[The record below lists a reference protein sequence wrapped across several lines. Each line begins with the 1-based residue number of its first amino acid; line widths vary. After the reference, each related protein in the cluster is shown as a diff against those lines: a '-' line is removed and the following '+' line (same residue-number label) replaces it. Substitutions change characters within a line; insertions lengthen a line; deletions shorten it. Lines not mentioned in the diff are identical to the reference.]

1 MNDLKNDY
9 WWLFELLRRWRFIT
23 IGAILIGI
31 AAFGIASL
39 FPKWFKAEAEV
50 MPPYRGGT
58 ELGAMANLVTGVMSM
73 GGGGGDYVLP
83 MMVTPSDLWGALMKS
98 NAMVDKL
105 IEEFDLGARYKQ
117 KVREKLRKTV
127 REHIDCEVT
136 GEGILIVSFEDK
148 DPAFA
153 ATVANA
159 MVDNLDMINRTL
171 RSGSAGAT
179 REFVEQRLEETKIAL
194 AEAESTF
201 SAFQKEH
208 SAFSIE
214 DQARVAIEGVAQLE
228 AEVHVAQVELAIL
241 KTNKKSAH
249 GEVEGVESRM
259 KALRKQIEGI
269 KSGEGVSSSF
279 GLVDIPEL
287 AMDYA
292 RLYRETMIQQVLYEY
307 LVQQYEQA
315 RIEEKKDTPVLQILS
330 RAQVPQKKDRPKR
343 ATILVLSIIAGGI
356 LLSVWVVGSV
366 GLKRMKAENPEKY
379 MLLAESLA
387 GRKPQRENK

>member
-1 MNDLKNDY
+1 
-9 WWLFELLRRWRFIT
+9 
-23 IGAILIGI
+23 
-31 AAFGIASL
+31 
-39 FPKWFKAEAEV
+39 
-50 MPPYRGGT
+50 
-58 ELGAMANLVTGVMSM
+58 
-73 GGGGGDYVLP
+73 
-83 MMVTPSDLWGALMKS
+83 
-98 NAMVDKL
+98 
-105 IEEFDLGARYKQ
+105 
-117 KVREKLRKTV
+117 
-127 REHIDCEVT
+127 
-136 GEGILIVSFEDK
+136 
-148 DPAFA
+148 
-153 ATVANA
+153 